1 MLHPALNVQTPGPVS
16 GPGCGRG
23 RPPHDQLT
31 RAIHLCQAYRMVNRR
46 DAPSSKSWPNK
57 VFTLSEG
64 TTTHEPFGDVTGY
77 FEAKTEQLKNMIAG
91 SIVLKPGE
99 EPHPPHQHPEEEF
112 MLIAEGHG
120 EIAVDGQTNQ
130 VSPGSLMYCEGN
142 AVHGIKN
149 TGSTPMR
156 FYYFK
161 WIG

>member
-1 MLHPALNVQTPGPVS
+1 
-16 GPGCGRG
+16 
-23 RPPHDQLT
+23 
-31 RAIHLCQAYRMVNRR
+31 
-46 DAPSSKSWPNK
+46 
-57 VFTLSEG
+57 
-64 TTTHEPFGDVTGY
+64 
-77 FEAKTEQLKNMIAG
+77 
-91 SIVLKPGE
+91 
-99 EPHPPHQHPEEEF
+99 

-120 EIAVDGQTNQ
+120 EIVVDGQTNQ